1 MILFVCHS
9 VCGLY
14 TFHLCF
20 ERHCHLD
27 RLAMSRTQK
36 VERSEKEGEAGGDEG
51 RSGSLSVT
59 RIEACY

>member
-1 MILFVCHS
+1 MSSLLIYLKKNLFDILYSNLDVVLLVCHS

-14 TFHLCF
+14 TCHFYF

-36 VERSEKEGEAGGDEG
+36 VEG
-51 RSGSLSVT
+51 
-59 RIEACY
+59 